1 MISMY
6 NWFTVNFWSSILSL
20 HFTESPSIKHV
31 LNSNKIICVIWISD
45 PKVVIIDE
53 EGSALQDKYYE
64 VDSTLQL
71 SCIVRNV
78 KMTSSAVYWSHG
90 ERILNYDVERGGI
103 R

>member
-1 MISMY
+1 MTKVSQTFHKCVY
-6 NWFTVNFWSSILSL
+6 QFSFT
-20 HFTESPSIKHV
+20 
-31 LNSNKIICVIWISD
+31 D

-78 KMTSSAVYWSHG
+78 RMMSSAVYWSHG

>member
-1 MISMY
+1 MPQPY
-6 NWFTVNFWSSILSL
+6 FNSL
-20 HFTESPSIKHV
+20 M
-31 LNSNKIICVIWISD
+31 KIILFFHSD
-45 PKVVIIDE
+45 PKVVIVDE

-78 KMTSSAVYWSHG
+78 KMTSSAVYWSHS

>member
-1 MISMY
+1 MPIDYLCS
-6 NWFTVNFWSSILSL
+6 FPLNFQ
-20 HFTESPSIKHV
+20 HT
-31 LNSNKIICVIWISD
+31 D

-78 KMTSSAVYWSHG
+78 KMTSSAVFWSHG
-90 ERILNYDVERGGI
+90 DRILNYDVLRGGI

>member
-1 MISMY
+1 M
-6 NWFTVNFWSSILSL
+6 FCNFSACVLFSL
-20 HFTESPSIKHV
+20 NP
-31 LNSNKIICVIWISD
+31 D
-45 PKVVIIDE
+45 PKVVIVDE
-53 EGSALQDKYYE
+53 EGQALQDKYYE

-78 KMTSSAVYWSHG
+78 KMMSSAVYWSHG

>member
-1 MISMY
+1 MY
-6 NWFTVNFWSSILSL
+6 PILSKYCVNFL
-20 HFTESPSIKHV
+20 
-31 LNSNKIICVIWISD
+31 SD

-78 KMTSSAVYWSHG
+78 KMTSSTVYWSHG
-90 ERILNYDVERGGI
+90 ERILNFDIERGGV

>member
-1 MISMY
+1 MIASKC
-6 NWFTVNFWSSILSL
+6 NKKQIIFLVLR
-20 HFTESPSIKHV
+20 HFKF
-31 LNSNKIICVIWISD
+31 SD

-103 R
+103 RYVKLFFPFYFHLGITITKC

>member
-1 MISMY
+1 MSR
-6 NWFTVNFWSSILSL
+6 ILLSCC
-20 HFTESPSIKHV
+20 
-31 LNSNKIICVIWISD
+31 CVIWILD